1 MSQTH
6 RIDDAAIDTIFRKA
20 RTFNR
25 WQDRPVDGDV
35 LRALYDLARMG
46 PTAANSCPARFVFVT
61 SAEGKARLKPHL
73 DPGNVDKTMAAPVT
87 VIMAMDMEFY
97 EHLPKLFPHADAR
110 SWYAGRDAL
119 IEETAFRNASL
130 QAAYVMIA
138 ARALGNSVAIVLS
151 SEEKMVGLINEYAP
165 EHLIISMKNYSEV
178 GEKIINAGSVFLGNY
193 TPESAGDYA
202 SGTNHTLP
210 TNGWARSFSGV
221 NIDSFI
227 KKITFQEIS
236 PEGMKN
242 LGPVIETMAAAEQ
255 LDGHRNA
262 VTLRLNEI
270 RNKK

>member
-97 EHLPKLFPHADAR
+97 EQLPKLFPHADAR

-138 ARALGNSVAIVLS
+138 ARALGLDCGPMS
-151 SEEKMVGLINEYAP
+151 GF
-165 EHLIISMKNYSEV
+165 
-178 GEKIINAGSVFLGNY
+178 NAQGVQDAFFAGTSHRPNFLCNLGY
-193 TPESAGDYA
+193 GD
-202 SGTNHTLP
+202 
-210 TNGWARSFSGV
+210 
-221 NIDSFI
+221 
-227 KKITFQEIS
+227 
-236 PEGMKN
+236 PEG
-242 LGPVIETMAAAEQ
+242 LHPRLPR
-255 LDGHRNA
+255 LDFDEVCR
-262 VTLRLNEI
+262 VV
-270 RNKK
+270 